1 MEEVVIPQ
9 AMKQVQVEA
18 AGKESPEPA
27 SSTAEPDAEVLVAHE
42 AEASHEPIDDISAIL
57 NTWRSECDR
66 LAALAGTASSS
77 GPQGDGIDAIKASLS
92 ILEDLRSRA
101 ARLVPAKVSTAEL
114 HQNLQRLTAKAADSL
129 NSLLAPTC
137 HATCLPPAR
146 RSRRSSKSL
155 FCLCFHRDQ
164 SRPAWAGRN
173 RR

>member
-1 MEEVVIPQ
+1 
-9 AMKQVQVEA
+9 EA

-92 ILEDLRSRA
+92 ILE
-101 ARLVPAKVSTAEL
+101 
-114 HQNLQRLTAKAADSL
+114 
-129 NSLLAPTC
+129 
-137 HATCLPPAR
+137 
-146 RSRRSSKSL
+146 
-155 FCLCFHRDQ
+155 
-164 SRPAWAGRN
+164 
-173 RR
+173 